1 MVTLWVPV
9 RRWLSSHGVP
19 FMRYRYASLGFAL
32 LLVLLSLV
40 MGYRGLNFGIDF
52 EGGILLEVEIAEGKD
67 VGDLRLQG
75 KRGGQDF
82 SVQPLGGDATG
93 RYYLVKSEIDDED
106 RSGSMEALRER
117 LQSVVKEV
125 RRSELVGPTISA
137 ELKEQALWA
146 LVSALVGI
154 LLYIWVRFQWRFA
167 CVAVLA
173 LLHDVLVIIGF
184 YGVTG
189 FEVNVAT
196 VAVVLTV
203 AGYSINDTV
212 VVLDKIRENMRRFK
226 TTPLIKI
233 YDMSLNETLGRTLMT
248 SVTTLAALVAI
259 VVLGSGVVREFAWGL
274 IGGVLVGTFSSL
286 GLAVPFL
293 SLMKVERGGEV
304 RDEGQASR

>member
-1 MVTLWVPV
+1 
-9 RRWLSSHGVP
+9 
-19 FMRYRYASLGFAL
+19 LGFAL